1 MIDETV
7 DDHRVALL
15 DGVDVGMVW
24 VDPASELANVNR
36 TAAELLGLNPGAMA
50 ASDFAATV
58 GKLVDRCLDRAAAQQ
73 ELRLL
78 AGNPAAELKT
88 TWRFPDEPTHLGVMS
103 KPAPYP
109 LTAGRIWAFY
119 DNSVLAEAIESANRA
134 QGLLRSNADAMLDPQ
149 VLVEAIRSGDRIV
162 DLVYRDVNRAT
173 CEYLG
178 LSRAE
183 LVDHSLLE
191 TLPNLVGSGLFA
203 KYSECA
209 ESGKPVVLD
218 GFPYA
223 NELLGSLR
231 YYDIRAAQASP
242 YLMSLTWRDVTE
254 RIEWEQQVSAS
265 EERYRLLAENVADV
279 VVRIVDGRVSWVSK
293 SVENALNAPP
303 EYWIGRKV
311 VDFVAPEERDAY
323 LSGTVDV
330 ADGGTSLGRLRIVDA
345 DGAPHWVHLHAK
357 PFHEADGTPNGLV
370 ASFRVIDDEVAAEQQ
385 AQDQIDQRD
394 AQNRSLTRRL
404 QEQKDRLVAE
414 LKSASRYVES
424 ILPGD
429 LDGPVRV
436 SSRYVPSRHL
446 GGDSYDYH
454 WVDHDHL
461 VFYLLDVSGHGVESA
476 MLSVSVHNLV
486 RSGSLSPQKL
496 LQPTVVLAELNRLF
510 QMDQHDGNYFTMWY
524 GVYQRSTRRLRF
536 ACAGHP
542 PALALVPQLGGGVAV
557 TPLTAPGLPIGMFED
572 TQFGSGNYLVAPDT
586 AIVLYSDGAFELD
599 PEAGKW
605 DPNEFTEVCTRM
617 AGSPDWSVD
626 GLIAELAASTPTGF
640 FDDDCTVVRLTFD

>member
-1 MIDETV
+1 LIDETV
-7 DDHRVALL
+7 DDNRVALL

-24 VDPASELANVNR
+24 VDPAVESANVNR
-36 TAAELLGLNPGAMA
+36 TAAKLLGLTAGVIP
-50 ASDFAATV
+50 ASEFAETV
-58 GKLVDRCLDRAAAQQ
+58 AQLADRSLDRSDAQH
-73 ELRLL
+73 ELRLIE
-78 AGNPAAELKT
+78 GNPAAELKT
-88 TWRFPDEPTHLGVMS
+88 TWRFPDDPTHLGVVS

-119 DNSVLAEAIESANRA
+119 DNSALAEAIETANRA
-134 QGLLRSNADAMLDPQ
+134 AGLLRSNADAMLDPQ
-149 VLVEAIRSGDRIV
+149 VLVEGVRSEGRIV

-191 TLPNLVGSGLFA
+191 TLPNLVNSGLFA

-209 ESGKPVVLD
+209 ETGEPVVLD
-218 GFPYA
+218 GFPYL
-223 NELLGSLR
+223 NELLGNLR

-242 YLMSLTWRDVTE
+242 YLISLTWRDVTE
-254 RIEWEQQVSAS
+254 RIEWEQQVALS
-265 EERYRLLAENVADV
+265 EARFRLLAENVADV
-279 VVRIVDGRVSWVSK
+279 VVRIIDGKVSWISN

-303 EYWIGRKV
+303 EYWIGKKV
-311 VDFVAPEERDAY
+311 IDFVAPEERDAY
-323 LSGTVDV
+323 RSETVDL
-330 ADGGTSLGRLRIVDA
+330 ADGGTSLGRLRILDA
-345 DGAPHWVHLHAK
+345 DGVAHWVHLHAK

-370 ASFRVIDDEVAAEQQ
+370 ASFRVIDEEVAAEQQ
-385 AQDQIDQRD
+385 AQDQIAHRD
-394 AQNRSLTRRL
+394 AQNRSLTRRF
-404 QEQKDRLVAE
+404 QEQKDRLLAE
-414 LKSASRYVES
+414 LQSAARYVES

-436 SSRYVPSRHL
+436 TSRYVPSRHL

-486 RSGSLSPQKL
+486 RSGSLSAQKL

-524 GVYQRSTRRLRF
+524 GAYQRSTRRLRF

-542 PALALVPQLGGGVAV
+542 PALALVPRPDGGVTAKA
-557 TPLTAPGLPIGMFED
+557 LTAAGLPIGMFEE
-572 TQFGSGNYLVAPDT
+572 TQFATGTYLVAPNT
-586 AIVLYSDGAFELD
+586 TIVLYSDGAFELD

-605 DPNEFTEVCTRM
+605 DPNEFTQMCIRM
-617 AGSPDWSVD
+617 AESPDWSVD
-626 GLIAELAASTPTGF
+626 GLIAELAASTSTGF
-640 FDDDCTVVRLTFD
+640 FDDDCTVVRLNFD